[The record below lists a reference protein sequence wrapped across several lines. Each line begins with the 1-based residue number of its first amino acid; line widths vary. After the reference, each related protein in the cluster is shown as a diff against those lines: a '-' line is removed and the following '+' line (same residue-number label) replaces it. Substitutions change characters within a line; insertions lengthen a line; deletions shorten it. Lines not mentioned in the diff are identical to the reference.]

1 MHGFEGY
8 DMSYN
13 SYISQVYIIGKKQLN
28 FNAMLS
34 CSHQKI
40 GELQFI
46 IRGGGNKIQLGEAF
60 YRLSFY
66 LHLQYKFLYIIC
78 HHVSPEIF

>member
-1 MHGFEGY
+1 
-8 DMSYN
+8 
-13 SYISQVYIIGKKQLN
+13 
-28 FNAMLS
+28 MLS